1 MTWEALGTLLGML
14 LAVVAVLCLAYFAT
28 RFLAGKGA
36 GGALGRF
43 TGRSRNLQVLE
54 RIPLGREQF
63 LTAARA
69 GERYFLLGVTP
80 SSVTLLR
87 ELDAEEA
94 DALWPETLPED
105 GGSAPA
111 APEMKFQDA
120 LKAAIRR
127 KKE

>member
-1 MTWEALGTLLGML
+1 ML
-14 LAVVAVLCLAYFAT
+14 LAVAAVLCLAYFAT
-28 RFLAGKGA
+28 RFLAGKGM

-54 RIPLGREQF
+54 RVPIGREEF
-63 LTAARA
+63 LTVVRA
-69 GERYFLLGVTP
+69 GQRYFLLGVTP

-94 DALWPETLPED
+94 DALWPETPPEN
-105 GGSAPA
+105 GASTV
-111 APEMKFQDA
+111 PESKFQDA

>member
-1 MTWEALGTLLGML
+1 MPWEALGTLLGML

-28 RFLAGKGA
+28 RFLAGRGA

-43 TGRSRNLQVLE
+43 AGRSQNLQVLE
-54 RIPLGREQF
+54 RIALGREQY
-63 LTAARA
+63 LTAVRA

-94 DALWPETLPED
+94 DALWPKTPPED
-105 GGSAPA
+105 GGGGSAIPG
-111 APEMKFQDA
+111 MKFQDA
-120 LKAAIRR
+120 LRAAVKR

>member
-1 MTWEALGTLLGML
+1 ML
-14 LAVVAVLCLAYFAT
+14 LAVAAVLCLAYFAT
-28 RFLAGKGA
+28 RFLAGKGM

-54 RIPLGREQF
+54 RVPIGREEF
-63 LTAARA
+63 LTVVRA
-69 GERYFLLGVTP
+69 GQRYFLLGVTP

-94 DALWPETLPED
+94 DALWPEIPPEN
-105 GGSAPA
+105 GASTV
-111 APEMKFQDA
+111 PETKFQDA